1 MSLLGLKEL
10 SCLLILIKPN
20 GLFHPTYKN
29 RVMPIKFIE
38 LLIDGISL
46 ERGTI
51 TRFLGIFMDENVT
64 RKDYTNTL
72 STKIS

>member
-1 MSLLGLKEL
+1 
-10 SCLLILIKPN
+10 
-20 GLFHPTYKN
+20 
-29 RVMPIKFIE
+29 MPIKFIE

-51 TRFLGIFMDENVT
+51 TRFLGIFMDENIT